1 MFSLRL
7 TTNTERKDINV
18 DEDLTPK
25 AVLDDNGISLQGAT
39 VSFDG
44 MSISATEMCQ
54 PFSNLIIDKQV
65 HDHMLAVVVKADSAL

>member
-18 DEDLTPK
+18 DENSTPK
-25 AVLDDNGISLQGAT
+25 AVLEENGVSLQGAT

-44 MSISATEMCQ
+44 MSIGASDMCK
-54 PFSNLIIDKQV
+54 PFADLGADDSGN
-65 HDHMLAVVVKADSAL
+65 HMLAVVVKADSAR